1 MKRWVLGE
9 FRTPERLLAAARDLR
24 ERGFTRL
31 DAHTPFPV
39 EGLDEVLELK
49 SSHLPALGL
58 LAGLGGAAGA
68 YLVQWFTQA
77 VDWPLDVGG
86 RPLHSAPAFIPI
98 TFESGVLA
106 AAGAVFFGLFVVC
119 RLPRVTH
126 PVFELESFRSATVDG
141 FWVSVAV
148 EEAAQLEPVT
158 ETLRTLGAVQV
169 SQVEGEE

>member
-9 FRTPERLLAAARDLR
+9 FGSPERLLEVARALR
-24 ERGFTRL
+24 ERGFVRL

-39 EGLDEVLELK
+39 EGLAEVLELK
-49 SSHLPALGL
+49 SSRLPALGL

-77 VDWPLDVGG
+77 VDWPLNVGG

-98 TFESGVLA
+98 TFETGVLS
-106 AAGAVFFGLFVVC
+106 AAGAVFLGLFVVC
-119 RLPRVTH
+119 GLPRVTH
-126 PVFELESFRSATVDG
+126 PVFELESFRSASVDG
-141 FWVSVAV
+141 FWISVAV
-148 EEAAQLEPVT
+148 EESTPP
-158 ETLRTLGAVQV
+158 ETVAEVLRTLGASQV